1 MKQPITK
8 NLLLAILMLSI
19 VFTSA
24 KAQTSMAKEAHYKD
38 FVGEN
43 PDADADVKLVS
54 DYVNKLVAGDVD
66 KAVSALSS
74 DFKNFGP
81 GPSDSGTAKTETDG
95 WKHNDSVQTN
105 RKVDFV
111 AETFNV
117 KSGDQAGHWVAMW
130 GTYSFTEGGKDV
142 KFPYQYTAHVKN
154 GKIDRAII
162 YYDQLSVLKALG
174 FTVTP
179 PSK

>member
-1 MKQPITK
+1 MKKPITK
-8 NLLLAILMLSI
+8 SLLFAILMVSI
-19 VFTSA
+19 VCTSA
-24 KAQTSMAKEAHYKD
+24 KAQTSTAKAPRYKD

-66 KAVSALSS
+66 KAVSVLSS
-74 DFKNFGP
+74 DFKGFGP
-81 GPSDSGTAKTETDG
+81 GPSDSGTAKTEIDE

-117 KSGDQAGHWVAMW
+117 KSGDQIGHWVSMW
-130 GTYSFTEGGKDV
+130 GTYSFTENGKDV

-162 YYDQLSVLKALG
+162 YYDQLSILKALG
-174 FTVTP
+174 FSVTP
-179 PSK
+179 PPK